1 MEMAKIVYVA
11 ADGQR
16 IEVEVDAGAN
26 VMRTAL
32 ANNVPG
38 IVAECGGSAMCA
50 TCHVYVDPDLADQLP
65 ERGEVE
71 DEMLESVAAT
81 RTEFS
86 RLSCQ
91 LALPEGMERL
101 VVRIPET
108 QR

>member
-1 MEMAKIVYVA
+1 MAKIVYVA
-11 ADGQR
+11 ADDQR

-50 TCHVYVDPDLADQLP
+50 TCHVYVDPEFASRLP

-71 DEMLESVAAT
+71 DEMLESAVAP

-86 RLSCQ
+86 RLGCQ
-91 LALPEGMERL
+91 IELPEGMERL